1 MNMANV
7 RFAVAAMATMG
18 LVAGCSPST
27 NSPAAQQ
34 TSTAAQTSTVALR
47 RRRLLRAATPVAA
60 TGVEAGL
67 KDIPWS
73 KVGPGWTLAEWSPA
87 TPHRPGEQQAPD
99 APTPETVSTT
109 AYLVDP
115 TGNRYTITTFTPGS
129 SLSLVDWS
137 GDGSHALFTP
147 GYVTPTS
154 AVSVDL
160 HTGARTTV
168 PVAGYP
174 KYTRPNG
181 TALLVSTSFNG
192 NEPGTLK
199 RIDLQGHP
207 QFTYPTDDLGGAGQ
221 FSGDYAESPDGTQLV
236 LGTANLGNQVVARSD
251 NSLVVMSNDGKVI
264 RTLPTPMA
272 KAMCRPVK
280 WWSPGSLLVQCT
292 AERQVG
298 RPTLGGAVGRRDA
311 HTDHGAELRAG
322 RRSRIR
328 TATSPTGTPGN
339 CRAVPSCSRR
349 ARAAPH
355 SCPTSPPT
363 GTTRGVK
370 IPGVSDD
377 VVVAGAANDRLLV
390 RGQVEG
396 SGTTSLVSY
405 DPAANT
411 STVLLGPPVNG
422 GGVSPAVLYASARS
436 RRGRSR
442 EGLILPKQRFMFAE
456 KENVIFS
463 EENDER
469 EAAADG
475 SHAGCLWSQSGYRPG
490 HRPGCRQ
497 ARRECRAAGQD
508 RRATSEAARH
518 RLHRGEGHRS
528 RGR

>member
-1 MNMANV
+1 M
-7 RFAVAAMATMG
+7 
-18 LVAGCSPST
+18 SP
-27 NSPAAQQ
+27 
-34 TSTAAQTSTVALR
+34 R
-47 RRRLLRAATPVAA
+47 RPRRSAA

-109 AYLVDP
+109 VYLVDP
-115 TGNRYTITTFTPGS
+115 AGNRYTIATFAPGS
-129 SLSLVDWS
+129 SLRLVDWS

-160 HTGARTTV
+160 HTGEKTTL

-199 RIDLQGHP
+199 RIDLQGNP

-280 WWSPGSLLVQCT
+280 WWTPGSLLVHCT
-292 AERQVG
+292 AERSSATQLWEV
-298 RPTLGGAVGRRDA
+298 PLDGA
-311 HTDHGAELRAG
+311 T
-322 RRSRIR
+322 
-328 TATSPTGTPGN
+328 
-339 CRAVPSCSRR
+339 
-349 ARAAPH
+349 
-355 SCPTSPPT
+355 PTSITAPNSGQGDDPGFGRDLGDGDAWKLPS
-363 GTTRGVK
+363 GTFLQSAGACGTAFLSKLTPDGHNTRVK
-370 IPGVSDD
+370 IPGVSDE
-377 VVVAGAANDRLLV
+377 VVVAGAANDRLVV
-390 RGQVEG
+390 RGQVAC

-422 GGVSPAVLYASARS
+422 GGVSQAVLYPSA
-436 RRGRSR
+436 
-442 EGLILPKQRFMFAE
+442 
-456 KENVIFS
+456 
-463 EENDER
+463 
-469 EAAADG
+469 
-475 SHAGCLWSQSGYRPG
+475 H
-490 HRPGCRQ
+490 
-497 ARRECRAAGQD
+497 
-508 RRATSEAARH
+508 
-518 RLHRGEGHRS
+518 
-528 RGR
+528 